1 MSVSHADLV
10 RNSLEVC
17 IGQTTPAEMHV
28 VVRLPAELAR
38 DGWTIRG
45 QVVGPTC
52 CYSRTLLARIPLF
65 ERNQADALL
74 SLAIVPDPCFWTPA
88 MPFLYRVEVTLVQHG
103 VELPALTREIGVR
116 PLTTRGRSLLLEGK
130 TWVLRVARSS
140 SVATCAPGL
149 WHESD
154 MAQWIQSPSDEQCSE
169 ASRIGML
176 LAVEIPASV
185 QSLEAEL
192 RRLVAYPAV
201 GLIVIT
207 SELKLSASIAST
219 ARGAILV
226 ERLTNVAAQPLP
238 WAQAVLCDATDQVA
252 LRQIVSL
259 SRVPVIVERQLNQ
272 PALEP
277 GAARLECDRLQR
289 DLAGQDNFAGY
300 LV

>member
-1 MSVSHADLV
+1 MSVQTADFV
-10 RNSLEVC
+10 RNALDFF

-28 VVRLPAELAR
+28 AVRLPAELAR
-38 DGWTIRG
+38 DGWAIRG

-65 ERNQADALL
+65 ERNQADDLL

-88 MPFLYRVEVTLVQHG
+88 MPFLYRVEVTLVQDG
-103 VELPALTREIGVR
+103 VELPTLTREIGVR

-130 TWVLRVARSS
+130 SWVLRGARSS
-140 SVATCAPGL
+140 SVATYAPGI

-154 MAQWIQSPSDEQCSE
+154 MAQWIRSPSDEQCRV

-185 QSLEAEL
+185 PTLESEL

-207 SELKLSASIAST
+207 SEPKLSVSIVST

-226 ERLTNVAAQPLP
+226 ERLPNATAQPSP
-238 WAQAVLCDATDQVA
+238 WAQAVLCDATDEDA
-252 LRQIVSL
+252 LRQVAAA
-259 SRVPVIVERQLNQ
+259 SRLPVIVERKLDQ
-272 PALEP
+272 PALDP

-289 DLAGQDNFAGY
+289 DLAGPDNFAGY